1 MRSADSISV
10 KPSWRL
16 GGLLVIVMI
25 MAVLTAGLPL
35 VNASIFDRQRLA
47 AGGTLAIGPSRKNSA
62 RITVGQG
69 WSLRKSQS
77 DPRQDY
83 ELYYG
88 GVDLSVR
95 YVTLIGRSQPG
106 KLWSGLGQIVR
117 ISSSSARLGAP
128 SLIEN
133 SQGLRGITGTFTRS
147 GRAGLAAVF
156 PGPSGTFAIEMTT
169 LARPGAR
176 AADRAAAQLVV
187 RSIIFPEVQR

>member
-10 KPSWRL
+10 KSSWRL
-16 GGLLVIVMI
+16 GGMLAIVVIMV
-25 MAVLTAGLPL
+25 VLTAGWPL
-35 VNASIFDRQRLA
+35 VNASISDRQRLA
-47 AGGTLAIGPSRKNSA
+47 ASGTLAIGPSRKDSA
-62 RITVGQG
+62 RITVGDG

-77 DPRQDY
+77 DPQQDY

-95 YVTLIGRSQPG
+95 YVTLIGRLRPG
-106 KLWSGLGQIVR
+106 KLWSGLGHIVR
-117 ISSSSARLGAP
+117 ISSSSARLGVP
-128 SLIEN
+128 SPIEN

-147 GRAGLAAVF
+147 GRAGLATVF
-156 PGPSGTFAIEMTT
+156 PGPGGTFAIEMTT

-187 RSIIFPEVQR
+187 RSIMFPEVKR